1 MSIFFIFQDD
11 PGPPNNDDTQRPRS
25 ASQSLMSEDRP
36 DSRSTTQS
44 EMETR
49 PRSQVG
55 IGPMST
61 TEEESNTSHSSR
73 NLTYQRF
80 ARRERNAVSTTT
92 NDSVTAAL
100 QRLEQIS
107 SNINNP
113 PHFDEFHY
121 FGLNVASQLRALPL
135 NLALDVQAEIQTSLL
150 SARRRQLYPN
160 IGSVSIPT
168 MYTPNQPI
176 VIQDNPA
183 NSQNV
188 QPLPSFGQAS
198 IQGTSEYTQ
207 YSSNIQNQDSFS
219 LLRRTSMQ
227 GTSEGTADV
236 LSKAWDMS

>member
-1 MSIFFIFQDD
+1 MLRLTIQCQSEFKKIESSKRSGSGASNVYKPTICWFEEMHSFLKDSNEYRPTTSTEVSHDD
-11 PGPPNNDDTQRPRS
+11 PGSPNNDDTQRPRS

-55 IGPMST
+55 IGPMSP
-61 TEEESNTSHSSR
+61 TEEESTTSHSSR

-107 SNINNP
+107 TNINNP

-135 NLALDVQAEIQTSLL
+135 NLALDVQAEIQASLL
-150 SARRRQLYPN
+150 LLDVDSCIQTLEAYPFLLCTPQINQL
-160 IGSVSIPT
+160 
-168 MYTPNQPI
+168 
-176 VIQDNPA
+176 
-183 NSQNV
+183 
-188 QPLPSFGQAS
+188 
-198 IQGTSEYTQ
+198 
-207 YSSNIQNQDSFS
+207 
-219 LLRRTSMQ
+219 
-227 GTSEGTADV
+227 
-236 LSKAWDMS
+236 